1 MKIEVT
7 REALDA
13 IRCAAAEAGE
23 KEACGL
29 LLGTHEQGR
38 ACITQALETRN
49 THPTPHTHFEVE
61 PKALI
66 DAYRAEREGAP
77 RVLGYFHSHPQGEA
91 VPSET
96 DQSMAPRDGRVWA
109 IASRSEVR
117 FWKDKPEGFAPLD
130 VEITDPEIG
139 PGE

>member
-13 IRCAAAEAGE
+13 IRRAAAGAGE

-29 LLGTHEQGR
+29 LLGTLQQGR

-49 THPTPHTHFEVE
+49 THPTPRTHFEVE

-66 DAYRAEREGAP
+66 DAYRAEREGGP
-77 RVLGYFHSHPQGEA
+77 RVLGCFHSHPNGEA
-91 VPSET
+91 APSET

-109 IASRSEVR
+109 IASRREVR
-117 FWKDKPEGFAPLD
+117 FWKDAPEGFVPLD
-130 VEITDPEIG
+130 VEITGAVFG
-139 PGE
+139 P